1 MAKVIEK
8 RSDGTTVIVVP
19 AADAAELEV
28 GASVD
33 VRLAGT
39 GEALPWPFGAL
50 AGKYPPF
57 EIEEI
62 KAARHEAL
70 LGKAE

>member
-1 MAKVIEK
+1 MP
-8 RSDGTTVIVVP
+8 ST
-19 AADAAELEV
+19 DAVEPKV

-33 VRLAGT
+33 VRLVGAA
-39 GEALPWPFGAL
+39 EELPWPFGAL

-62 KAARHEAL
+62 KAARRETL
-70 LGKAE
+70 LGKP

>member
-1 MAKVIEK
+1 V
-8 RSDGTTVIVVP
+8 T
-19 AADAAELEV
+19 
-28 GASVD
+28 
-33 VRLAGT
+33 
-39 GEALPWPFGAL
+39 
-50 AGKYPPF
+50 GKYPPF

>member
-1 MAKVIEK
+1 VAKVIEK
-8 RSDGTTVIVVP
+8 RPDGTTVVIVP
-19 AADAAELEV
+19 AADAAELEI

-33 VRLAGT
+33 VRLAGA
-39 GEALPWPFGAL
+39 GNALPWPFGAL

-57 EIEEI
+57 EVEEI